1 VAVLTGHL
9 LKDPDSVTRYHQQ
22 ADPRPAYANPPVEIG
37 PTLGEVERVLRSR
50 DAR

>member
-1 VAVLTGHL
+1 
-9 LKDPDSVTRYHQQ
+9 VTRYHQQ